1 MYVPVSI
8 RQADVGETYMSCK
21 RINIGQITGSGKE
34 RSTQSMSE
42 LLEKILEKKNMNEAY
57 KKVCANKGAGGVDGM
72 ELEELDGFIRK
83 NWNSIREQI
92 RGRSYKPQPVRRVE
106 IPKPNASK
114 RKLGIPTVMD
124 RVIQQG
130 IAQIISPM
138 CEPLFSDHSYGFR
151 PNRSCEMAIKDML
164 MFLNEGYEW
173 IVDIDLEKF
182 FDNVPQDKL
191 MSLVHNIINDGD
203 TESLI
208 RKYLKAGVMVQ
219 GRYEKTEQG
228 TPQGGNLSPLL
239 SNIMLNELDKE
250 LERRGL
256 RFVRYADDC
265 VIAVRSEA
273 SAKRVMYSITD
284 WIERKLGLKVNADKT
299 HITRP
304 MNLKYL
310 GFGFW
315 KDSKTKEWKCR
326 PHKDSVQKFKRTLKK
341 LTERRKSMAFAER
354 VKQLNR
360 VIRGWIN
367 YFAIGRMKTAMTD
380 IDAHL
385 RTRLRVIIWKQWKV
399 PKKRQWGLQK
409 LGIGK
414 DLARQTSYMGDHYQ
428 WIVTKTCVVRAIS
441 KEKLKQA
448 GLVSCYDYY
457 MERHAL
463 KLC

>member
-1 MYVPVSI
+1 
-8 RQADVGETYMSCK
+8 
-21 RINIGQITGSGKE
+21 
-34 RSTQSMSE
+34 
-42 LLEKILEKKNMNEAY
+42 
-57 KKVCANKGAGGVDGM
+57 
-72 ELEELDGFIRK
+72 
-83 NWNSIREQI
+83 
-92 RGRSYKPQPVRRVE
+92 
-106 IPKPNASK
+106 
-114 RKLGIPTVMD
+114 
-124 RVIQQG
+124 
-130 IAQIISPM
+130 
-138 CEPLFSDHSYGFR
+138 
-151 PNRSCEMAIKDML
+151 
-164 MFLNEGYEW
+164 
-173 IVDIDLEKF
+173 
-182 FDNVPQDKL
+182 
-191 MSLVHNIINDGD
+191 
-203 TESLI
+203 
-208 RKYLKAGVMVQ
+208 MVQ

-228 TPQGGNLSPLL
+228 TPQGGNLTPLF

-250 LERRGL
+250 MERRGL

-428 WIVTKTCVVRAIS
+428 
-441 KEKLKQA
+441 
-448 GLVSCYDYY
+448 
-457 MERHAL
+457 
-463 KLC
+463 